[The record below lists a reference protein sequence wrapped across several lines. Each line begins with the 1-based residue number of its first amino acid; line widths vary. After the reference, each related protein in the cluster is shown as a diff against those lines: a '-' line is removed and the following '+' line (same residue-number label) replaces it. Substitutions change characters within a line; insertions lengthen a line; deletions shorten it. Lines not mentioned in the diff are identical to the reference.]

1 MLSPK
6 STIPMANVEA
16 KTVHKFDEKE
26 ILEAEAEAEALE
38 AAAARAAAEAEALAA
53 EAAREEAQQKQNA
66 IKEAR
71 VNVAAELARRM
82 KTIQAKTAEA
92 EEAATDVVPVAKKFE
107 WSKQNV
113 KSNARS
119 NFDEELKQVL
129 DRRQANK
136 AVAEG
141 AATDATNV
149 VENVV
154 PVPKKVALPTQHV
167 YPNVPQE
174 VLAELKQKLNAMRA
188 NKTRDP
194 VSGSMASQISS
205 NRLSRQRYRHRL
217 SRDRE
222 GGIVTRKKYRRR
234 NKRKTKHYKKKAK
247 RYTKKR
253 NRRY

>member
-38 AAAARAAAEAEALAA
+38 AAAAVAAAEAEALAA

-107 WSKQNV
+107 W
-113 KSNARS
+113 S